1 MIHGK
6 GNDSHWIKQ
15 ANKQLGVNRSIEF
28 LHCVFICSSP
38 FQGTEEKFRD
48 KVNMKNCF
56 EEKVYEAPEIEVIT
70 VYVERG
76 FEDSNVENPSE
87 EDPTDW

>member
-1 MIHGK
+1 
-6 GNDSHWIKQ
+6 
-15 ANKQLGVNRSIEF
+15 
-28 LHCVFICSSP
+28 
-38 FQGTEEKFRD
+38 
-48 KVNMKNCF
+48 MKNCF